1 MKMAYRP
8 RMKRGISLALAI
20 SFGVSC
26 FSTREADARQ
36 AYSSI
41 QGNIREEAEIE
52 PYEGGKKVGPVHDW
66 ELLCKIEGDEAL
78 KGRVVKSAEE
88 GSLDHVFILACMN
101 MHGKGVEKNQPAAFE
116 LFKAAANRGH
126 SNSQNNLGFLF
137 EEGIGTKK
145 DLKQALTW
153 YKKAADFN
161 NPSALCNLGNMYE
174 HGRGVP
180 ADENEALKLYQK
192 SSELGNRIARQ
203 NVYGIEF
210 EREGKYKLKGIEI
223 SKGAQPAQVDKNAK
237 KVPAAQQ
244 MPAQQKTM
252 TYNPTT
258 ALFRNEGTPVAQ
270 KVEAP
275 KAENSP
281 APKVAAKVET
291 AKTAPSVVAKVEA
304 AKPVSPNDL
313 VLNNLIAKSKASAA
327 AKTMTAQAAATATK
341 DKNGKPSPAVAAKA
355 PEKSVV
361 AETAAPSVTP
371 EAKTAESGLSAGTPT
386 LTAILN
392 RLSKGTSLESAAP
405 ATEQKVAE
413 SVKTAAKEPEKIV
426 EPKPSSVKSEE
437 LKLAEKPESSK
448 KTEKAAKEK
457 EKQDKHKAKEIIAEK
472 KAEPREKPVTLL
484 TAADTKAVTS
494 SPVEAKKEERPAV
507 KKEEIPV
514 VAAVTQKVEQPAKAE
529 QSNEKATVKPAEPK
543 KSALDTPVVASK
555 APVKVETKTVATA
568 TPKTESKPAA
578 VASKPAGPAT
588 TSSAAKKSDVL
599 IDKGANRPIRDKW
612 ALVIGITDFQDPDI
626 PDLQYSAKDAT
637 DFYNYLTKEAN
648 FQPDHVRLLL
658 NEQATQRR
666 VLSELGSKF
675 LARVVKP
682 DDLVVLYF
690 STHGSPS
697 QLDPRGK
704 NYLVASDSDS
714 DDLFAT
720 GIEMQKLLD
729 SIQGRVLTDRVL
741 LVMDACHS
749 GFAAPDS
756 KGMSRLG
763 NFKAEDLVQGSGQL
777 VICSSLADER
787 AWESTRYQNG
797 VFTRKLLDGLRSK
810 GSATSLVDAYTFAR
824 DAVGTEIKED
834 RPGAKQTPILKGK
847 WDGNDLVV
855 ATPAYAPQM
864 IPGSVAASLGTDS
877 RNALLASAPRST
889 SAQRADDDDSY
900 NSKPSNDAA
909 PRSGV
914 IYLDSQFFSVKGD
927 PRTLAK
933 ELYDAIKNNPSDP
946 ELYFMRAKALIQLE
960 DWHSAIASLSEA
972 IQMSPNRAQYYLGR
986 AYVNFKMG
994 KKGIAQQDLD
1004 QARFYDHKMS
1014 NNIRFHM

>member
-1 MKMAYRP
+1 M
-8 RMKRGISLALAI
+8 LAL

-26 FSTREADARQ
+26 ISAPAVDARQ

-41 QGNIREEAEIE
+41 QSNIREEAEIE
-52 PYEGGKKVGPVHDW
+52 PYEGGKKNGPVHDW
-66 ELLCKIEGDEAL
+66 ELLCKIEGDESL
-78 KGRVVKSAEE
+78 KERIIKSAEE

-101 MHGKGVEKNQPAAFE
+101 MHGKGIEKNQVAAFE

-153 YKKAADFN
+153 YKKAADYN
-161 NPSALCNLGNMYE
+161 NPAALCNLGNMYE

-180 ADENEALKLYQK
+180 LNVDEALKLYQK
-192 SSELGNRIARQ
+192 SSELGNKIARQ

-223 SKGAQPAQVDKNAK
+223 THATAAPVDKNAK
-237 KVPAAQQ
+237 KLPATQQAPAA
-244 MPAQQKTM
+244 QKTM

-258 ALFRNEGTPVAQ
+258 ALFRNDT
-270 KVEAP
+270 
-275 KAENSP
+275 P
-281 APKVAAKVET
+281 AP
-291 AKTAPSVVAKVEA
+291 
-304 AKPVSPNDL
+304 AKPVKTETLTAAKAPESTKATPPVVATKSEPVKAVSANDL
-313 VLNNLIAKSKASAA
+313 VLNSLIAKSKAAAA
-327 AKTMTAQAAATATK
+327 AKVTATQPAK
-341 DKNGKPSPAVAAKA
+341 DKNVKQPTVAAKT
-355 PEKSVV
+355 PEKTPEKIV
-361 AETAAPSVTP
+361 AEAPSVTP
-371 EAKTAESGLSAGTPT
+371 EVKPEESGFTAGTPT

-392 RLSKGTSLESAAP
+392 RLSKGTSLDQKPS
-405 ATEQKVAE
+405 ATETKPAETPVVAKEQVKEEAKVDETKSAKTESTKAE
-413 SVKTAAKEPEKIV
+413 KHDKKAEVKAEKIAKKEKSKEKSETAKAAETSEKPVALLTSNEVKPPAAAETKKEEKTAVVKEKATSAKDEKPAVAKEE
-426 EPKPSSVKSEE
+426 KPSVVA
-437 LKLAEKPESSK
+437 LAP
-448 KTEKAAKEK
+448 KTEK
-457 EKQDKHKAKEIIAEK
+457 
-472 KAEPREKPVTLL
+472 P
-484 TAADTKAVTS
+484 AVTTES
-494 SPVEAKKEERPAV
+494 KAPVKT
-507 KKEEIPV
+507 
-514 VAAVTQKVEQPAKAE
+514 VTTPEV
-529 QSNEKATVKPAEPK
+529 K
-543 KSALDTPVVASK
+543 KSALDTPVVAPK
-555 APVKVETKTVATA
+555 APPKVETKPATA
-568 TPKTESKPAA
+568 SAPKVDSKPATA
-578 VASKPAGPAT
+578 ALASKSPAT
-588 TSSAAKKSDVL
+588 NNGASKVL
-599 IDKGANRPIRDKW
+599 TDKPANRPIRDKW

-637 DFYNYLTKEAN
+637 DFYNYLVKEAN

-704 NYLVASDSDS
+704 NYLVACDSDS

-756 KGMSRLG
+756 KGMSRIG
-763 NFKAEDLVQGSGQL
+763 NFKADDLVQGSGQM

-810 GSATSLVDAYTFAR
+810 GSATTLVDAYSYAR
-824 DAVGTEIKED
+824 EAVGNEIKED

-864 IPGSVAASLGTDS
+864 VPSSVAASLGTDS
-877 RNALLASAPRST
+877 RSALLASAPRSQNNN
-889 SAQRADDDDSY
+889 SSNSDDEAY
-900 NSKPSNDAA
+900 SKPSNDTA

-946 ELYFMRAKALIQLE
+946 ELYFQRAKALIQLE

-986 AYVNFKMG
+986 AYVNFRMG
-994 KKGIAQQDLD
+994 KKAIAQQDLE
-1004 QARFYDHKMS
+1004 QAKFYDNKMS
-1014 NNIRFHM
+1014 SNVRFHM

>member
-1 MKMAYRP
+1 M
-8 RMKRGISLALAI
+8 LAMT
-20 SFGVSC
+20 FGVSC
-26 FSTREADARQ
+26 VSTPGVEARQ

-41 QGNIREEAEIE
+41 QSNIREEAEIE

-66 ELLCKIEGDEAL
+66 ELLCKIEGDESL
-78 KGRVVKSAEE
+78 KERVIKSAEE

-101 MHGKGVEKNQPAAFE
+101 MHGKGIEKNQTAAFE

-126 SNSQNNLGFLF
+126 SNSQNNLGFLY

-145 DLKQALTW
+145 DLKQAFNW
-153 YKKAADFN
+153 YKKAADYN

-180 ADENEALKLYQK
+180 VDVDEALKLYQK
-192 SSELGNRIARQ
+192 SSELGNKIARQ

-223 SKGAQPAQVDKNAK
+223 THAAAPAAPLDKNAK
-237 KVPAAQQ
+237 KLPATQQPAA
-244 MPAQQKTM
+244 MQKTM

-258 ALFRNEGTPVAQ
+258 ALFRNDALPETKKTETSSTLLTAAKAPEPAKVAPPV
-270 KVEAP
+270 
-275 KAENSP
+275 
-281 APKVAAKVET
+281 VAAKTE
-291 AKTAPSVVAKVEA
+291 P
-304 AKPVSPNDL
+304 AKPVSANDL
-313 VLNNLIAKSKASAA
+313 VLNSLIAKSKAAAA
-327 AKTMTAQAAATATK
+327 AKAAAQTTK
-341 DKNGKPSPAVAAKA
+341 DKTAKQPAVAEKA
-355 PEKSVV
+355 PEKVQEKPAV
-361 AETAAPSVTP
+361 AEAPPVTP
-371 EAKTAESGLSAGTPT
+371 EAKPAESGFTAGTPT

-392 RLSKGTSLESAAP
+392 RLSKGTSLEQSSLNAASKTK
-405 ATEQKVAE
+405 TETPVAVKEPVKEAPKVDE
-413 SVKTAAKEPEKIV
+413 TKTASIKTPET
-426 EPKPSSVKSEE
+426 KS
-437 LKLAEKPESSK
+437 
-448 KTEKAAKEK
+448 
-457 EKQDKHKAKEIIAEK
+457 DKSNK
-472 KAEPREKPVTLL
+472 KAEKDQVKEKVASAKEQKSKDKKLESKATETTEKPVALL
-484 TAADTKAVTS
+484 TSLLTS
-494 SPVEAKKEERPAV
+494 NETEPSTSAPEAKKEEKPAV
-507 KKEEIPV
+507 AKEEKPIASVPKVEKPV
-514 VAAVTQKVEQPAKAE
+514 VVAEVKAP
-529 QSNEKATVKPAEPK
+529 VKPAAAEVK
-543 KSALDTPVVASK
+543 KSALDTPVIAPK
-555 APVKVETKTVATA
+555 ATPKVETKPATA
-568 TPKTESKPAA
+568 AAKTDAPKTGNKPATA
-578 VASKPAGPAT
+578 VASKPPAT
-588 TSSAAKKSDVL
+588 TTGAPKKSDVL
-599 IDKGANRPIRDKW
+599 VSKPANRPIRDKW

-637 DFYNYLTKEAN
+637 DFYNYLVKEAN

-749 GFAAPDS
+749 GFAAPDA

-763 NFKAEDLVQGSGQL
+763 NFKADDLVQGSGQL

-810 GSATSLVDAYTFAR
+810 GSATTLVDAYSYAR
-824 DAVGTEIKED
+824 DAVGNEIKED

-855 ATPAYAPQM
+855 ATPAYAPQTV
-864 IPGSVAASLGTDS
+864 PSSVAASLGTDS
-877 RNALLASAPRST
+877 RSALIASAPRSQNT
-889 SAQRADDDDSY
+889 QQASSDDDAY
-900 NSKPSNDAA
+900 SKPSNDAA

-933 ELYDAIKNNPSDP
+933 DLYDAIKNNPSDP

-960 DWHSAIASLSEA
+960 DWHNAIANLSEA

-986 AYVNFKMG
+986 AYVNFRMG
-994 KKGIAQQDLD
+994 KKGIAQQDLE
-1004 QARFYDHKMS
+1004 QAKFYDNKMS
-1014 NNIRFHM
+1014 SNVRFHM

>member
-1 MKMAYRP
+1 M
-8 RMKRGISLALAI
+8 LALT
-20 SFGVSC
+20 FGVSC
-26 FSTREADARQ
+26 ISVPGVDARQ

-41 QGNIREEAEIE
+41 QSNIREEAEIE

-78 KGRVVKSAEE
+78 KERVIKSAEE

-101 MHGKGVEKNQPAAFE
+101 MHGKGIEKNQVAAFE

-145 DLKQALTW
+145 DLKQAFTW
-153 YKKAADFN
+153 YKKAADYN

-180 ADENEALKLYQK
+180 VDVDEALKLYQK

-223 SKGAQPAQVDKNAK
+223 THAATPAAPLDKNAK
-237 KVPAAQQ
+237 KLPATQQPAAT
-244 MPAQQKTM
+244 QKTM

-258 ALFRNEGTPVAQ
+258 ALFRNDPVPQAKPVKTETAPTPPTASKQ
-270 KVEAP
+270 PEAGKTTP
-275 KAENSP
+275 P
-281 APKVAAKVET
+281 VVAAKTE
-291 AKTAPSVVAKVEA
+291 
-304 AKPVSPNDL
+304 PVKAVSANDL
-313 VLNNLIAKSKASAA
+313 VLNSLIAKSKAAAVAKTAA
-327 AKTMTAQAAATATK
+327 AQPVK
-341 DKNGKPSPAVAAKA
+341 DKNSKQPTVAAKA
-355 PEKSVV
+355 PEKTV
-361 AETAAPSVTP
+361 AEAPPVTP
-371 EAKTAESGLSAGTPT
+371 EVKAAESGFTAGTPT

-392 RLSKGTSLESAAP
+392 RLSKGTSLDQNSSGTQTQPVETPVVAKERLNQTTKVDETKNTKAEAAKVEKRDKK
-405 ATEQKVAE
+405 AELKAEKVAKKE
-413 SVKTAAKEPEKIV
+413 KSKDNHDTVKAADNSEKPVALLTSNEAKPPAVTETKKEDNLAVAKEEKPAVVAVSPKAEKPVVTAEVKAPVKTAATPEV
-426 EPKPSSVKSEE
+426 
-437 LKLAEKPESSK
+437 K
-448 KTEKAAKEK
+448 KT
-457 EKQDKHKAKEIIAEK
+457 
-472 KAEPREKPVTLL
+472 
-484 TAADTKAVTS
+484 
-494 SPVEAKKEERPAV
+494 
-507 KKEEIPV
+507 
-514 VAAVTQKVEQPAKAE
+514 
-529 QSNEKATVKPAEPK
+529 
-543 KSALDTPVVASK
+543 ALDTPVVAPK
-555 APVKVETKTVATA
+555 ATPKVETKPATA
-568 TPKTESKPAA
+568 AAPKVDSKPAA
-578 VASKPAGPAT
+578 VASKPPAT
-588 TSSAAKKSDVL
+588 NNGASKVL
-599 IDKGANRPIRDKW
+599 VDKPANRPIRDKW

-637 DFYNYLTKEAN
+637 DFYNYLVKEAN

-756 KGMSRLG
+756 KGMSRIG
-763 NFKAEDLVQGSGQL
+763 NFKADDLVQGSGQM

-810 GSATSLVDAYTFAR
+810 GSATTLVDAYSYAR
-824 DAVGTEIKED
+824 EAVGNEIKED

-847 WDGNDLVV
+847 WDGNDLIV

-864 IPGSVAASLGTDS
+864 VPSSVAASLGTDS
-877 RNALLASAPRST
+877 RSALLASAPRAQNN
-889 SAQRADDDDSY
+889 SANADDESY
-900 NSKPSNDAA
+900 SKPSNDAA

-946 ELYFMRAKALIQLE
+946 ELYFQRAKALIQLE

-986 AYVNFKMG
+986 AYVNFRMG
-994 KKGIAQQDLD
+994 KKAIAQQDLE
-1004 QARFYDHKMS
+1004 QAKFYDNKMS
-1014 NNIRFHM
+1014 NNVRFHM

>member
-1 MKMAYRP
+1 M
-8 RMKRGISLALAI
+8 LAF
-20 SFGVSC
+20 SFGLSC
-26 FSTREADARQ
+26 ISASSVDARQ
-36 AYSSI
+36 RYSTI

-52 PYEGGKKVGPVHDW
+52 PYQGGKKHGPVHDW
-66 ELLCKIEGDEAL
+66 ELLCKIEGDQSL
-78 KGRVVKSAEE
+78 KDRVIKSAEE

-101 MHGKGVEKNQPAAFE
+101 MHGKGIEKNQIAAFE

-153 YKKAADFN
+153 YRKAADYN

-180 ADENEALKLYQK
+180 LDVDEALKLYQK
-192 SSELGNRIARQ
+192 ASELGNKIARQ
-203 NVYGIEF
+203 NVHGIEF
-210 EREGKYKLKGIEI
+210 ERERNYKLKGIEV
-223 SKGAQPAQVDKNAK
+223 AETAPQPVSPVDKNSK
-237 KVPAAQQ
+237 KQPVPATA
-244 MPAQQKTM
+244 ARTM

-258 ALFRNEGTPVAQ
+258 VLFRNETLPVQ
-270 KVEAP
+270 T
-275 KAENSP
+275 KAASSEI
-281 APKVAAKVET
+281 
-291 AKTAPSVVAKVEA
+291 APSSLTASKATEPTKSAPAVVAKTEP
-304 AKPVSPNDL
+304 AKTVSPNDL
-313 VLNNLIAKSKASAA
+313 VLNSLIAKSKAKAAAPVSSVPSSQTPLTSAA
-327 AKTMTAQAAATATK
+327 GK
-341 DKNGKPSPAVAAKA
+341 DKNAKQPAVAAAKEKA
-355 PEKSVV
+355 QEKPAVV
-361 AETAAPSVTP
+361 EAPPVTP
-371 EAKTAESGLSAGTPT
+371 EVKAENSGFTAGTPT

-392 RLSKGTSLESAAP
+392 RLSKGTSLDQTPSDSTKPSETPAVKETVVASKESPKESEPRAAAAQEPKKTSVKEKAPEKVVATKPQKSKEKPNEAVEKPVALLTANDSKLLTSPAPEAKKEPSPAKEEKPAVAAAP
-405 ATEQKVAE
+405 KV
-413 SVKTAAKEPEKIV
+413 
-426 EPKPSSVKSEE
+426 
-437 LKLAEKPESSK
+437 
-448 KTEKAAKEK
+448 
-457 EKQDKHKAKEIIAEK
+457 
-472 KAEPREKPVTLL
+472 EKPVTPE
-484 TAADTKAVTS
+484 V
-494 SPVEAKKEERPAV
+494 
-507 KKEEIPV
+507 
-514 VAAVTQKVEQPAKAE
+514 
-529 QSNEKATVKPAEPK
+529 K
-543 KSALDTPVVASK
+543 KSALDTPVVAN
-555 APVKVETKTVATA
+555 AE
-568 TPKTESKPAA
+568 PKTPLKVDTKPTTPPKADSKLLA
-578 VASKPAGPAT
+578 VAAKPPAT
-588 TSSAAKKSDVL
+588 NSSASKKSETLVE
-599 IDKGANRPIRDKW
+599 KTANRPIRDKW

-626 PDLQYSAKDAT
+626 PDLQFSAKDAT
-637 DFYNYLTKEAN
+637 DFYNYLVKEAN

-749 GFAAPDS
+749 GFAAPDA

-777 VICSSLADER
+777 VMCSSLADER

-824 DAVGTEIKED
+824 EAVGNEIKED

-864 IPGSVAASLGTDS
+864 VPSSVAASLGTDS
-877 RNALLASAPRST
+877 RSALIASVPRKDNVPQAS
-889 SAQRADDDDSY
+889 DDDS
-900 NSKPSNDAA
+900 SFSGKAANDAA

-927 PRTLAK
+927 PRSLAK

-946 ELYFMRAKALIQLE
+946 DLYFMRAKALIQLE
-960 DWHSAIASLSEA
+960 DWHGAIGCLSEA

-986 AYVNFKMG
+986 AYVNFRMG
-994 KKGIAQQDLD
+994 KKAIAQQDLE
-1004 QARFYDHKMS
+1004 QARFHDQKMS

>member
-1 MKMAYRP
+1 M
-8 RMKRGISLALAI
+8 LAMTFAL
-20 SFGVSC
+20 SCVS
-26 FSTREADARQ
+26 TPDVDARQ

-66 ELLCKIEGDEAL
+66 ELLCKIEGDETL
-78 KGRVVKSAEE
+78 KELVIKSAEE

-101 MHGKGVEKNQPAAFE
+101 LHGKGIDKNQIAAFE

-137 EEGIGTKK
+137 EEGVGSKK

-153 YKKAADFN
+153 YKKAADYN

-180 ADENEALKLYQK
+180 ANADEALKLYQK

-223 SKGAQPAQVDKNAK
+223 TQGAAPSAQQPASSQR
-237 KVPAAQQ
+237 
-244 MPAQQKTM
+244 TM
-252 TYNPTT
+252 TYNPDSSSFARKQTT
-258 ALFRNEGTPVAQ
+258 AVAL
-270 KVEAP
+270 K
-275 KAENSP
+275 P
-281 APKVAAKVET
+281 A
-291 AKTAPSVVAKVEA
+291 TAPAAVTTLSAAVKAPEAATTTAPPVVAKVDP
-304 AKPVSPNDL
+304 AKNVSANDL
-313 VLNNLIAKSKASAA
+313 VLNSLIAKSKAAAA
-327 AKTMTAQAAATATK
+327 AKAAQPAVAK
-341 DKNGKPSPAVAAKA
+341 DKNGKPATVAVKAAEKA
-355 PEKSVV
+355 PVVEAPAPVV
-361 AETAAPSVTP
+361 AEVKP
-371 EAKTAESGLSAGTPT
+371 AESGLSAGTPT

-392 RLSKGTSLESAAP
+392 RLSKGTSMEQTS

-413 SVKTAAKEPEKIV
+413 AVKEPAKEVVATSAPKAA
-426 EPKPSSVKSEE
+426 EPKAESKVAPTVASEKARKQADKVKEDA
-437 LKLAEKPESSK
+437 AEKLIASMK
-448 KTEKAAKEK
+448 KSK
-457 EKQDKHKAKEIIAEK
+457 EKQEKHEKQIEKKAEK
-472 KAEPREKPVTLL
+472 KAEPAEKQVGLLTSNALLSSNNNDKPAVVPTKQEKPAIAKAPEKPAAVAIAPKVEKPV
-484 TAADTKAVTS
+484 AAVETK
-494 SPVEAKKEERPAV
+494 
-507 KKEEIPV
+507 PV
-514 VAAVTQKVEQPAKAE
+514 VAEV
-529 QSNEKATVKPAEPK
+529 K
-543 KSALDTPVVASK
+543 KSALDTPVVAPKS
-555 APVKVETKTVATA
+555 PVKVDTKPITATA
-568 TPKTESKPAA
+568 QASAKPAA
-578 VASKPAGPAT
+578 ATTVVAAKPPAT
-588 TSSAAKKSDVL
+588 TSSATKKSDVL
-599 IDKGANRPIRDKW
+599 VDKGANRPIRDKW

-626 PDLQYSAKDAT
+626 PDLQFSAKDAT
-637 DFYNYLTKEAN
+637 DFYNYLVNEAN

-704 NYLVASDSDS
+704 NYLVANDSDS

-749 GFAAPDS
+749 GFAAPDA

-763 NFKAEDLVQGSGQL
+763 NFKADDLVQGSGQL

-810 GSATSLVDAYTFAR
+810 GTATTLVDAYSFAR
-824 DAVGTEIKED
+824 DAVGHEIKED

-864 IPGSVAASLGTDS
+864 IPSSVSASLGTDS
-877 RNALLASAPRST
+877 RNALVASGVRPQSQPQAS
-889 SAQRADDDDSY
+889 DDDSY
-900 NSKPSNDAA
+900 SSKPSNDAA

-946 ELYFMRAKALIQLE
+946 DLYFMRAKALIQLE

-986 AYVNFKMG
+986 AYVNYRMG
-994 KKGIAQQDLD
+994 KKGIAQQDLE
-1004 QARFYDHKMS
+1004 QAKFYDQKMS
-1014 NNIRFHM
+1014 NNVRFHM